1 MQKAEAGGKVKK
13 LKLGKKLL
21 NNIGLK
27 LISIIFAV
35 VLWFLV
41 VIADNPKETRTFANI
56 PVTLTNVELLEKE
69 NKVYEVLDNSDFV
82 RVTVEVP
89 RSDLDKLR
97 SSDIVAEADMSKLTA
112 VNTIAINFYVMNEDV
127 SVSNITG
134 NRDMVQLSIEDK
146 VSKWVTVSHHLQG
159 DVAEN
164 YMIAGVTLGQTRI
177 RVSGAKSAVD
187 KIDHAAVEFD
197 VAGATTEQSAEV
209 EVKLYDAEGNILD
222 LPTVTKSA
230 DHILMTV
237 PVLAVKEVPV
247 ELNSMGVPAEGYL
260 PTGEMSCVPPT
271 VRIAGSVSSLA
282 NINKISIPQEV
293 LDITGAEGNFESAVN
308 VKSYLPSGIRFADS
322 DFNGRVTAT
331 IYIEP
336 KVDRTLM
343 IPEENISV
351 LHMPEGFDW
360 EFDEDALPCSL
371 KISGLNEMISEVQ
384 QSDIHGTADIGK
396 WMEDNEIKTLKPG
409 IYKIPVAVQL
419 PLSEDIDIKEEVFIQ
434 IIIVEVKEEEV

>member
-1 MQKAEAGGKVKK
+1 M
-13 LKLGKKLL
+13 LFRS
-21 NNIGLK
+21 K

-331 IYIEP
+331 I
-336 KVDRTLM
+336 
-343 IPEENISV
+343 
-351 LHMPEGFDW
+351 
-360 EFDEDALPCSL
+360 
-371 KISGLNEMISEVQ
+371 
-384 QSDIHGTADIGK
+384 
-396 WMEDNEIKTLKPG
+396 
-409 IYKIPVAVQL
+409 
-419 PLSEDIDIKEEVFIQ
+419 
-434 IIIVEVKEEEV
+434 